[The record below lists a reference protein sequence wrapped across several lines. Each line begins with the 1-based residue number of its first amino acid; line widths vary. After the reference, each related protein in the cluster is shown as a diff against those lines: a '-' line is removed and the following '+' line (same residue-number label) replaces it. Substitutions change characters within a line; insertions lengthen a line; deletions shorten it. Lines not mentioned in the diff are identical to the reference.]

1 MSEVLTSDEIRT
13 ELFALTG
20 YDTTAAKKAIDFV
33 NDEPRKYDLFKR
45 LWAKNGG
52 QSVVVQADVT
62 ITKVTEAET
71 LLFLPITKATK

>member
-1 MSEVLTSDEIRT
+1 MSEALTPDVIRT
-13 ELFALTG
+13 GLFELTG

-52 QSVVVQADVT
+52 QSVVVQAD
-62 ITKVTEAET
+62 IT
-71 LLFLPITKATK
+71 ITKATEAEALLFAAPKATK

>member
-1 MSEVLTSDEIRT
+1 MSEALTPDVIRT
-13 ELFALTG
+13 GLFELTG

-52 QSVVVQADVT
+52 QSLVVQADIT
-62 ITKVTEAET
+62 ITKVTEAES
-71 LLFLPITKATK
+71 LLFATPKATK

>member
-1 MSEVLTSDEIRT
+1 MSEALTPDVIRT
-13 ELFALTG
+13 GLFELTG

-52 QSVVVQADVT
+52 QSLVVQADIT
-62 ITKVTEAET
+62 ITKVTEAES
-71 LLFLPITKATK
+71 LLFAAPKATK

>member
-1 MSEVLTSDEIRT
+1 MSEALTPDVIRT
-13 ELFALTG
+13 GLFELTG

-52 QSVVVQADVT
+52 QSLVVQADIT
-62 ITKVTEAET
+62 ITKVTEAEA
-71 LLFLPITKATK
+71 LLFAAPKATK